1 MFTRDADLARAA
13 FEAWENGTLRD
24 WAVEGV
30 HPDVEF
36 HDAPEL
42 PDAQVMR
49 GRDASLGRMDEFM
62 EQLGRFSIPVCEV
75 EERAH
80 GVFVRVAPTSR
91 APSGVTL
98 DWEVFC
104 VMRFRESRLLEIR
117 NFFDRDTALEEADLD
132 RSVAPH

>member
-1 MFTRDADLARAA
+1 MFTREADLARAA
-13 FEAWENGTLRD
+13 FEAWENGKLRE
-24 WAVEGV
+24 WATDGV
-30 HPDVEF
+30 HPDVDF

-49 GRDASLGRMDEFM
+49 GREASLARMDEFM

-75 EERAH
+75 LERAH

-104 VMRFRESRLLEIR
+104 VMRFQEGRLIEIR

-132 RSVAPH
+132 RSISHH